1 MRLSYFTLA
10 GLLATALAL
19 PVMAE
24 DPTAEASTPLATA
37 TPAIT
42 IVEAPDAPAT
52 AEAPAPDTANAE
64 RAPAEEAEAM
74 PVEQA
79 KAMPAPEVE
88 AAAAAAVEES
98 PSAETATASTEDA
111 AEPSGDASASGVEQL
126 GPVGYDVKGRAGRI
140 HEVAL
145 GDTLWDVSDA
155 YLGTPWVW
163 PSIWKDNDD
172 IENPHLIH
180 PGDKIW
186 VSPYEMRRVTDAE
199 ADMLLSGTP
208 GDFPAALGDG
218 MDMGGPR
225 EVYRFTWNQTTGF
238 VTAEELAGSGSIVEA
253 LVPRIMLSDSTPV
266 VIGFGEGEVSV
277 GDRFEIFRP
286 SDRVPDLDSG
296 LLIGHSTLELGWLE
310 VTEVHDDTATA
321 IIRMSTDDI
330 MRGDHIQPRVAPPSE
345 IPVLAKPDVEGR
357 ILFTPNKR
365 SEMAEHDIVYLD
377 RGTEDG
383 LAVGSP
389 LEIYEEL
396 GEGEDKVRERTV
408 GLPDLVIAKLIVVD
422 AGPENAVAIV
432 THSTHEIGRGD
443 HFRGSDSIAP

>member
-10 GLLATALAL
+10 GLLAALAL
-19 PVMAE
+19 PAMAE
-24 DPTAEASTPLATA
+24 DPAAEAGTPLATA
-37 TPAIT
+37 TPVIT
-42 IVEAPDAPAT
+42 ISEPVDATGAAEAAAPETADAEAT
-52 AEAPAPDTANAE
+52 AAP
-64 RAPAEEAEAM
+64 EAEAM
-74 PVEQA
+74 PTAEA
-79 KAMPAPEVE
+79 EVGAD
-88 AAAAAAVEES
+88 AATTTGE
-98 PSAETATASTEDA
+98 PSDVATAA
-111 AEPSGDASASGVEQL
+111 GIEQL
-126 GPVGYDVKGRAGRI
+126 GPVGYDAKGRAGRI

-163 PSIWKDNDD
+163 PSIWKDNDE

-225 EVYRFTWNQTTGF
+225 EVYKFTWNQTTGF

-253 LVPRIMLSDSTPV
+253 LVPRIMLSDNTPV

-321 IIRMSTDDI
+321 VIRMSTDDI
-330 MRGDHIQPRVAPPSE
+330 MRGDHIHPRVAPPSE
-345 IPVLAKPDVEGR
+345 IPVLAKPEVEGR
-357 ILFTPNKR
+357 ILFTPNR
-365 SEMAEHDIVYLD
+365 RTEMAEHDVVYLD

-389 LEIYEEL
+389 LEIYEQL

-432 THSTHEIGRGD
+432 THSTHELGRGD
-443 HFRGSDSIAP
+443 HFRGSDSIHP